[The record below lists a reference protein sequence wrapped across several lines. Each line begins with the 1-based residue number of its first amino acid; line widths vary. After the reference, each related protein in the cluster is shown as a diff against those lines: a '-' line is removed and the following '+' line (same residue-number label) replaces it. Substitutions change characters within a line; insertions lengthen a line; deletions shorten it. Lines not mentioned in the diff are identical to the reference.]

1 MTQTSGTSRFESRI
15 RRSTKKLA
23 LWTGAWLLALTLL
36 AHGPEYLWT
45 GQLGLTLAAAAVNLF
60 TGIGW
65 VLATR
70 QHLGD
75 LDELHRKVLLEA
87 MGITLGV
94 GVIVSLPYTLL
105 EGHDAAPFDG
115 NSGHLV
121 ILMSLTFI
129 ASVVAGLRRYR

>member
-1 MTQTSGTSRFESRI
+1 MTQIPGPSRFESRI
-15 RRSTKKLA
+15 RRGTKKLA
-23 LWTGAWLLALTLL
+23 LWTGAWLLAVALL
-36 AHGPEYLWT
+36 AHGPEYLWA
-45 GQLGLTLAAAAVNLF
+45 GQLGLTLVAAAINLV

-70 QHLGD
+70 HHLSD

-87 MGITLGV
+87 MGIALGV
-94 GVIVSLPYTLL
+94 GVIVSVPYTLL
-105 EGHDAAPFDG
+105 EGHDSAPFDG
-115 NSGHLV
+115 DSAHLL